1 MESPMQSTPGR
12 PKGESD
18 ARERLIQAALNL
30 FSRQDYR
37 QVSTRALARE
47 AGVDAALIRY
57 YFGSKGGLFEQ
68 MVRETLSP
76 VVQRL
81 RQLSREETP
90 SDLAGFMALYYDIML
105 PHPGLPRLVVRVLQ
119 ETPGGEAHRA
129 MLSVFDEIIEHSHQ
143 GFDRLLGARLE
154 SGTDPELAR
163 LSLVSLMVFPL
174 IAPPVLMARFGL
186 SLTPEGMRPL
196 IEHNTRLLTE
206 GLCAPAA
213 TRSHP

>member
-1 MESPMQSTPGR
+1 MQSTPGR

-18 ARERLIQAALNL
+18 ARIRLIQAALNL

-76 VVQRL
+76 VLQRL
-81 RQLSREETP
+81 RQLPREESP

-119 ETPGGEAHRA
+119 ETPGGEAHRG
-129 MLSVFDEIIEHSHQ
+129 MLSVFDEIIEHSRL
-143 GFDRLLGARLE
+143 GFDRLLGSRLE
-154 SGTDPELAR
+154 NGTDPELAR

-206 GLCAPAA
+206 GLCPPAA